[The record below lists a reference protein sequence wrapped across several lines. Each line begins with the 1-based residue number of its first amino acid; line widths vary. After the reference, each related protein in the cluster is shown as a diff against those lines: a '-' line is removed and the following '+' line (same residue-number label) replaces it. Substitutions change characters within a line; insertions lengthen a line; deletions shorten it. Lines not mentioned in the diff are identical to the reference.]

1 MCHYFIAVFT
11 QDENIVKFNFFGFKI
26 GGSLQ
31 FITIYDN
38 YIVTTVGSL
47 KFKVIYFLG
56 IDVTETIILQNG
68 E

>member
-26 GGSLQ
+26 VGSLQ
-31 FITIYDN
+31 FIIIYDN
-38 YIVTTVGSL
+38 YIVTTL